1 MVIKEREKNTVGVIK
16 TCRGV
21 GENAQTSS
29 MENWKKGG
37 MGNYAVVTEPITSLC
52 ERRLL

>member
-1 MVIKEREKNTVGVIK
+1 MKQEPQTYVKWPFRRT
-16 TCRGV
+16 
-21 GENAQTSS
+21 AQTGS

>member
-1 MVIKEREKNTVGVIK
+1 MSSGLSDTLHK
-16 TCRGV
+16 TG
-21 GENAQTSS
+21 S

-52 ERRLL
+52 ERLL